1 MEDNECRDGGK
12 KGRLANTPLSASQ
25 ILTRILPSGGGDAE
39 NLQRILRL
47 LTNYGVFSEHRE
59 FGGER
64 KYSLTEIGKS
74 LVTDAEGQS
83 YAPYVLQHHQD
94 ALMSAWPLV
103 HEAIL
108 DPTIE
113 PFVKVHGE
121 PTYSYYGKMP
131 EMNGLMR
138 KAMSG
143 VSVPFMTSILDGYDG
158 FKGVKRLV
166 DVGGSAAPSIPG
178 VTHIG
183 GDMFKSIPAADA
195 IFMKWVL
202 TTWTDDECKLIMENC
217 YKAIPAGGKL
227 IACEPVLPD
236 DSNESQR
243 TRALLE
249 GDIFVMTIYRA
260 KAVLDGPP
268 LPELLHYL
276 GRFRIPLT
284 RLAAFADF
292 STSIFLH
299 EFCSGAHMRYEE
311 DFNVDLRDNCVSL
324 GGPSEKE
331 KQISVFVE
339 DEVETPEF
347 PDEVGFIFSPRKAS
361 TCTSDDEAISANEA
375 NALPEFSRTPGI
387 KTFHKD
393 GFHDFG
399 SARLDG
405 ENTWSVVSKEAKALV
420 RLNENALCSSSSQP
434 TCKANKSG
442 KDAQKSRSPKL
453 IAVSCKNVYI
463 WKLDFTF

>member
-260 KAVLDGPP
+260 KD
-268 LPELLHYL
+268 
-276 GRFRIPLT
+276 
-284 RLAAFADF
+284 
-292 STSIFLH
+292 
-299 EFCSGAHMRYEE
+299 EE

-442 KDAQKSRSPKL
+442 KGTL
-453 IAVSCKNVYI
+453 
-463 WKLDFTF
+463 

>member
-12 KGRLANTPLSASQ
+12 KVRLAIMELANMISVPMSLTAAIRLHVPDAIWQGGANTPLSASQ

-47 LTNYGVFSEHRE
+47 LTSYGVFSEHRE

-74 LVTDAEGQS
+74 LVTDAEGLS

-103 HEAIL
+103 HEAVL

-121 PTYSYYGKMP
+121 PAYSYYGKKP

-143 VSVPFMTSILDGYDG
+143 VSVPFMTSVLDGYDG

-166 DVGGSAAPSIPG
+166 DVGGSAGDCLRMILQKHPFICEGVNFDLPEVVAEAPSIPG
-178 VTHIG
+178 VTHFG

-217 YKAIPAGGKL
+217 YKALPAGGKL

-260 KAVLDGPP
+260 KGKHRTEQEFKQLGLSAGFPHLRAFYVDYFHT
-268 LPELLHYL
+268 LL
-276 GRFRIPLT
+276 
-284 RLAAFADF
+284 
-292 STSIFLH
+292 
-299 EFCSGAHMRYEE
+299 EF
-311 DFNVDLRDNCVSL
+311 
-324 GGPSEKE
+324 
-331 KQISVFVE
+331 
-339 DEVETPEF
+339 
-347 PDEVGFIFSPRKAS
+347 
-361 TCTSDDEAISANEA
+361 
-375 NALPEFSRTPGI
+375 
-387 KTFHKD
+387 
-393 GFHDFG
+393 
-399 SARLDG
+399 
-405 ENTWSVVSKEAKALV
+405 
-420 RLNENALCSSSSQP
+420 
-434 TCKANKSG
+434 
-442 KDAQKSRSPKL
+442 QK
-453 IAVSCKNVYI
+453 
-463 WKLDFTF
+463 